1 MAALCAMSPLKEV
14 PADLHLLD
22 AAQAGKLRVTD
33 PLKSFVKAG
42 GPLMQGTGAVE
53 MEIWNLQISVIWI
66 WIYNDLCGYNVKIL
80 IAKTC
85 KNLMLQQA

>member
-42 GPLMQGTGAVE
+42 GPLMEGTAAVGLE

-66 WIYNDLCGYNVKIL
+66 HIMDL
-80 IAKTC
+80 
-85 KNLMLQQA
+85 